1 MSYRNQLKYTRDHNS
16 CYNKYMPNKRKR
28 KALIGTVKTETD
40 IFVSATKLSD
50 KFLSEA
56 NKLLSIWGM
65 TTLQYSALRVLY
77 VKDSR
82 DEGLPSKEIGQS
94 LYTRVPDV
102 TRLLDRMVD
111 KGWVTRERDL
121 VNRRVVRTRLTQIG
135 IELVESAY
143 KPLLELESKQLNHM
157 TEEEKQTLLTLLGKA
172 LTG

>member
-1 MSYRNQLKYTRDHNS
+1 MQ
-16 CYNKYMPNKRKR
+16 NKRKR

-77 VKDSR
+77 VKDST
-82 DEGLPSKEIGQS
+82 DEGLPSKEIGKR

-102 TRLLDRMVD
+102 TRLLDRMVE
-111 KGWVTRERDL
+111 KGWVSRERDS
-121 VNRRVVRTRLTQIG
+121 VNRRIVRTSLTEIG
-135 IELVESAY
+135 IDLVESAY
-143 KPLLELESKQLNHM
+143 APLMELESKQLIHM
-157 TEEEKQTLLTLLGKA
+157 TTEEKETLSRLIKKA
-172 LTG
+172 LES